1 MMFTKRAFPANLIA
15 GICLMM
21 IANAGNTTE
30 DAVADEGGPLAEL
43 VRVEGVVT
51 VAEQEQQVGASLEEG
66 DLLNVEAGGIA
77 VIEYRDGCR
86 YTVAGSAQYLVNHA
100 QCICYESLDASKHA
114 RHDAVAELGSIDG
127 EVVVNMETSSP
138 DGTEGMELK
147 EGHRVIAEAESSA
160 RVEYYFGCDYTV
172 EGGVEGRDSH
182 TVNAEDCCLALGLP
196 EEPVLEPAIPQP
208 VLGPS
213 LLIPALVTVTGI
225 PAIVEE
231 DPDET
236 SEESGQ

>member
-15 GICLMM
+15 GICLMV

-43 VRVEGVVT
+43 VRVEGVVM
-51 VAEQEQQVGASLEEG
+51 VAEQEQLVGASLEEG

-86 YTVAGSAQYLVNHA
+86 YTVTGSAEYLVNHA

-114 RHDAVAELGSIDG
+114 RHDAVAELGRIDG
-127 EVVVNMETSSP
+127 EVKVNKETSSP

-147 EGHRVIAEAESSA
+147 EGHHVITEAESSA

-172 EGGVEGRDSH
+172 GAADTY

-196 EEPVLEPAIPQP
+196 EEPVLDDIPQP

-231 DPDET
+231 DPDPISTE
-236 SEESGQ
+236 